1 MFVGMDA
8 AQPRHG
14 GMDADTEFFFE
25 FALQR
30 GGFALASLDLA
41 AGKFPIAGIRL
52 ACRTGRQ
59 QVFALAVQ
67 DDAGDD
73 VKQRAGI
80 GCAHIALF
88 LVKWFSSNGFQTA
101 SKDEGAV

>member
-1 MFVGMDA
+1 
-8 AQPRHG
+8 
-14 GMDADTEFFFE
+14 MDADAEFFFE

-30 GGFALASLDLA
+30 GGFALTGLYLA
-41 AGKFPIAGIRL
+41 AGKFPLAGIRL

-80 GCAHIALF
+80 GCVHIALF
-88 LVKWFSSNGFQTA
+88 LVKWFSDGL
-101 SKDEGAV
+101 KG

>member
-1 MFVGMDA
+1 
-8 AQPRHG
+8 
-14 GMDADTEFFFE
+14 MDADTEFFFE

-30 GGFALASLDLA
+30 GGFAFAGLDLA

-67 DDAGDD
+67 DDADDD
-73 VKQRAGI
+73 VMVGGGVCCADI
-80 GCAHIALF
+80 GVLV
-88 LVKWFSSNGFQTA
+88 VKWFSDGL
-101 SKDEGAV
+101 KV